1 MSNLKTAVIGVGY
14 LGRFHAEKYSKLE
27 NSELVAVVDPNT
39 ARAEEIAKEFSTKAY
54 SDYKDLLGKVD
65 CVSIVTPTE
74 SHATIGMD
82 FIKSG
87 THVLIEKPITKTA
100 KEAEDLIA
108 EAEKQNVILQVG
120 HLERFNPAVVALK
133 DKVKNPVF
141 IESHRL
147 SPFPNRATDVD
158 VVLDL
163 MIHDIDIIL
172 NLVADEVESVDAT
185 GIPVIS
191 GKVDI
196 ANARIKFK
204 NGCVANVTAS
214 RISKETLRRI
224 RLFQPDA
231 YISIDYA
238 EQKINLSSIDR
249 GKEGL
254 PQIKEEEITIERKDM
269 LFEEIKS
276 FLECIENGSSPIVSG
291 HDGKRALD
299 VAARIQVSVEKSLQ
313 QIFKNIES
321 GS

>member
-313 QIFKNIES
+313 QIFKNIKS